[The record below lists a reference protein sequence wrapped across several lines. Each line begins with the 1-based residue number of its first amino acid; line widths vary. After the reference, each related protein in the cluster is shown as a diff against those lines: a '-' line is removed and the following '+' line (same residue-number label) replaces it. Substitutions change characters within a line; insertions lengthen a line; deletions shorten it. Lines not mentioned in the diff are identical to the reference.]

1 MSIIFSYIKVQE
13 MIELTLVDTDLPDY
27 DDDECHHCWT
37 CTRHYQC
44 CRCGRELLHD
54 SSDYD
59 ILSQERDDSGYSSMD
74 ESSSDE

>member
-1 MSIIFSYIKVQE
+1 MSIIFSYIKVKE
-13 MIELTLVDTDLPDY
+13 MSELTFVDTDLPDY

-37 CTRHYQC
+37 CTCYGAD
-44 CRCGRELLHD
+44 CGRELMHD

-74 ESSSDE
+74 ESSSNE